1 MAGLDPALVDRIEKL
16 AQYVAQTNGAM
27 ENIARERY
35 RTNPDFAFLFGGDG
49 AGYYNECLRK
59 FSTGAGPSHTG
70 GMAGADGSNSMT
82 RTGGGGRGIYDGG
95 GGNRGCMGG
104 VAGGCGASGCGYSAG
119 GHACGGPG
127 GVHMPL

>member
-49 AGYYNECLRK
+49 AA
-59 FSTGAGPSHTG
+59 S
-70 GMAGADGSNSMT
+70 
-82 RTGGGGRGIYDGG
+82 
-95 GGNRGCMGG
+95 GNF
-104 VAGGCGASGCGYSAG
+104 GASNLGMSNLGIST
-119 GHACGGPG
+119 
-127 GVHMPL
+127 